1 MGWIPGFY
9 SLIIFSS
16 IYLML
21 PMFQGADK
29 VFRKILVP
37 LAGLDEMLM
46 LRDAIGV
53 KRSMLKTL
61 NPERAK
67 KVSKAISKFYDDDLV
82 DGSADP
88 EVLKQELLAG
98 WSGLKMPKL
107 KNPFKKSS
115 GDGKAD
121 ETATESTPL
130 V

>member
-1 MGWIPGFY
+1 MNNATLPCTHINTISYWNRESWMGWIPGFY

-46 LRDAIGV
+46 LSLIHI
-53 KRSMLKTL
+53 LTL
-61 NPERAK
+61 P
-67 KVSKAISKFYDDDLV
+67 
-82 DGSADP
+82 
-88 EVLKQELLAG
+88 
-98 WSGLKMPKL
+98 
-107 KNPFKKSS
+107 
-115 GDGKAD
+115 
-121 ETATESTPL
+121 TTPY